1 MNLRQDPTT
10 EEKIKTEPIPEHLR
24 IDYNPKGIY
33 PMQSAWDKEKKKR
46 LDLVWAQEEKKKEA
60 AKLEE
65 QKRLITEAD
74 MYAIEKHWLIFGP
87 KTAFFHFAQPWVIGY
102 SGESPSGLGQSEN
115 YTVIARLWIDSELK
129 EAMGR

>member
-46 LDLVWAQEEKKKEA
+46 LIHLICRVKGEKVYDETKEIGDTHI
-60 AKLEE
+60 KLEDAE
-65 QKRLITEAD
+65 LVINEVLGKMKVENAD
-74 MYAIEKHWLIFGP
+74 VL
-87 KTAFFHFAQPWVIGY
+87 
-102 SGESPSGLGQSEN
+102 
-115 YTVIARLWIDSELK
+115 
-129 EAMGR
+129 

>member
-1 MNLRQDPTT
+1 MVDDVRAATT
-10 EEKIKTEPIPEHLR
+10 EEEQQRLT
-24 IDYNPKGIY
+24 
-33 PMQSAWDKEKKKR
+33 KE
-46 LDLVWAQEEKKKEA
+46 L
-60 AKLEE
+60 
-65 QKRLITEAD
+65 D